1 MGLATRRNRRRPAVF
16 GVLEQADHPKPAHT
30 AWDRS
35 TPSRT
40 TLYRRRRVLDH
51 LRISAPM
58 NRLASRRSAGARHP
72 CRIGFVCSRP
82 RAARLSRIGARAVP
96 ALRNASAIA
105 SVSSRV
111 RTPCGS
117 SATGPK
123 PGLFAWRSISKC
135 GFCAMPFRLPNRY
148 VNHPSPA
155 CSQSLPVS
163 WS

>member
-16 GVLEQADHPKPAHT
+16 GVLEQADYPKPAHT

-58 NRLASRRSAGARHP
+58 NRLASRRSAGARYP
-72 CRIGFVCSRP
+72 RRIGFVCSRLALLAY
-82 RAARLSRIGARAVP
+82 RGSARAVP
-96 ALRNASAIA
+96 ALRKASAIA
-105 SVSSRV
+105 SGSSRV
-111 RTPCGS
+111 RTHCGS
-117 SATGPK
+117 SATGLK

-135 GFCAMPFRLPNRY
+135 GFCAMPFRLLNRY
-148 VNHPSPA
+148 IDHPSPA
-155 CSQSLPVS
+155 CSLSLPVS